1 MHINKGR
8 NVRKTR
14 LQFRRLLDSH
24 AFPKELSPSFFPT
37 RFTKVIF
44 HDQLRFFY
52 SKEFLSKW
60 KKIFSPRR
68 MEQLIREINRILNFK
83 CDRSKEILEQLDVTF
98 NLSVWDTEDTEK

>member
-14 LQFRRLLDSH
+14 LQFQRLLDSH
-24 AFPKELSPSFFPT
+24 AFPKELSPRFFPT

-60 KKIFSPRR
+60 KNILTPV
-68 MEQLIREINRILNFK
+68 EQLIREN
-83 CDRSKEILEQLDVTF
+83 
-98 NLSVWDTEDTEK
+98 